1 MWFRLDAGA
10 TADEVTWRRE
20 KRVILDIIVQHADV
34 ATLEAVVE
42 RTSMDGR
49 FVPEANIGGATRSPR
64 RR

>member
-34 ATLEAVVE
+34 ATLEAVLDHLE
-42 RTSMDGR
+42 ES
-49 FVPEANIGGATRSPR
+49 VPGTRWSPR
-64 RR
+64 